1 MGPPNIGIWKILLVV
16 SVLFFIFSLMSLPY
30 LYENISGDNIPNRPQ
45 GEPPIVYQW
54 DVAISRIVIALI
66 SMIVGVYS
74 LKKIR
79 SN

>member
-1 MGPPNIGIWKILLVV
+1 MDPPNIRIWKTLLVA
-16 SVLFFIFSLMSLPY
+16 SVLVIVFSLISLPY

-54 DVAISRIVIALI
+54 DIAISRIVIALI

>member
-1 MGPPNIGIWKILLVV
+1 
-16 SVLFFIFSLMSLPY
+16 MSLPY
-30 LYENISGDNIPNRPQ
+30 LYKDISGDNIPNRPQ

-66 SMIVGVYS
+66 SIIVSVYS
-74 LKKIR
+74 LRKIR

>member
-1 MGPPNIGIWKILLVV
+1 MDTPENKIWKILLVA
-16 SVLFFIFSLMSLPY
+16 SVLVIVFSLTSLPY

-54 DVAISRIVIALI
+54 DVAISRMIYTLI
-66 SMIVGVYS
+66 SIIVGVYS

-79 SN
+79 SS